1 MSKFKI
7 IWDSLSWIPSQ
18 VLISSQDISRSSC
31 RVISMQDVFGSLS
44 HWSWQNW
51 FRLDAEKN
59 GIWNLFREL
68 IYSYCTHL
76 NSMFHLTPVAGNC
89 QAGEKQALGGKE
101 RYWSRESTVEC
112 LLTYGRNVCLEPHA
126 TPERRQRFSY
136 PQDISR
142 QCCFRSRD
150 VCLLPVFLRVV
161 IHFKLNNPF
170 LFGFAR
176 CWGPMDPIIYGYV
189 WLAAMFQ

>member
-7 IWDSLSWIPSQ
+7 IWNSVSWIPSQ
-18 VLISSQDISRSSC
+18 VLISSQYISRSSC
-31 RVISMQDVFGSLS
+31 RVISLQDVFGSLS
-44 HWSWQNW
+44 HWSWQSW

-59 GIWNLFREL
+59 GIWNLFGEL

-76 NSMFHLTPVAGNC
+76 NSMFHLTPLGLLETARQVKNKLLA
-89 QAGEKQALGGKE
+89 EKSAIEAEKAQLNASWLA
-101 RYWSRESTVEC
+101 
-112 LLTYGRNVCLEPHA
+112 RNVCLEPHA

-142 QCCFRSRD
+142 QCCFSRD

-161 IHFKLNNPF
+161 IYFKLNNPF

-176 CWGPMDPIIYGYV
+176 CWGPMDPIIYGYFC
-189 WLAAMFQ
+189 LAAMFQ